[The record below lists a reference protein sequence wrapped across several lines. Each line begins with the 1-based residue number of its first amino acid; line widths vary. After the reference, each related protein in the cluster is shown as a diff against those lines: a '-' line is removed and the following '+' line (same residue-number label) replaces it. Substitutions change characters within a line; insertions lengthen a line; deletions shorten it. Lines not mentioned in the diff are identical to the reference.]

1 MKQAFELFDKNND
14 GTINLSEMKE
24 VMKTLGRDPTE
35 EELKGKEFKIV
46 LIKKQKENCTLEVCS
61 AFSNFSFKF
70 LNPNMF
76 FQFEL

>member
-46 LIKKQKENCTLEVCS
+46 LIKKTERKLY
-61 AFSNFSFKF
+61 FGG
-70 LNPNMF
+70 M
-76 FQFEL
+76 